1 MRKALFA
8 FAILAASQTARA
20 ATAYEALQILGKQK
34 GEAVLDNVT
43 EVRGEKGAPE
53 PRTWKITAK
62 NTGGRAGGKEY
73 SVQGKQ
79 ITSERAASPSGA
91 AMNMNQLSLDSD
103 GAHTVAERQAKKAGF
118 AYDHA
123 SYALRAGTKSGS
135 PVWEVRL
142 TDENSASAGR
152 VNISATTGNVLS
164 SEGLTN
170 RPRPV
175 VTARPVPAPA
185 PEPYVAPAPRYQP
198 APAPRYQPAPE
209 PQYEPEPRYRQERT
223 VSGGI
228 NPGVQRAGDQ
238 AGQFFDRV
246 GNHMNRRGHQ
256 IGDFFHN
263 IFTGDRRDTA
273 GPHGSRPESDY
284 APAPAPARR
293 GEEDYIRP
301 SRVRD

>member
-1 MRKALFA
+1 MRKALFV

-53 PRTWKITAK
+53 PRTWKITSK

-79 ITSERAASPSGA
+79 ITSERTVNPSGS

-123 SYALRAGTKSGS
+123 NYALRAGTKSGS

-142 TDENSASAGR
+142 TDEKSASDGR

-170 RPRPV
+170 RPKPV
-175 VTARPVPAPA
+175 AAVKPVPAPA
-185 PEPYVAPAPRYQP
+185 REPYVPPAPRYQP
-198 APAPRYQPAPE
+198 TPVPNYEPE
-209 PQYEPEPRYRQERT
+209 PQYREERT
-223 VSGGI
+223 VSGNG
-228 NPGVQRAGDQ
+228 NRGAQGVGDQ
-238 AGQFFDRV
+238 AGQFADRV
-246 GNHMNRRGHQ
+246 GNHMTRRGRQ

-263 IFTGDRRDTA
+263 VFTGDRRNTA
-273 GPHGSRPESDY
+273 GPHGSGPDTGYS
-284 APAPAPARR
+284 PAPAPTRR
-293 GEEDYIRP
+293 GEEDYVRP
-301 SRVRD
+301 TRVRD

>member
-8 FAILAASQTARA
+8 FAILLASQAARA
-20 ATAYEALQILGKQK
+20 ATAYEALQTLGKQK
-34 GEAVLDNVT
+34 GETVLDNVT

-53 PRTWKITAK
+53 PRTWKIVVK
-62 NTGGRAGGKEY
+62 NAGSRAGGKEY

-91 AMNMNQLSLDSD
+91 TLNMNQLSLDSD
-103 GAHTVAERQAKKAGF
+103 GAHTVAERQAKKASF

-123 SYALRAGTKSGS
+123 SYTLRAGTKSGS

-142 TDENSASAGR
+142 TDEQSGSAGT
-152 VNISATTGNVLS
+152 VNIAATTGNVLS

-170 RPRPV
+170 RRKAV
-175 VTARPVPAPA
+175 ATAPTAPG
-185 PEPYVAPAPRYQP
+185 PESEPYTVPAPRYQP
-198 APAPRYQPAPE
+198 TPVPR
-209 PQYEPEPRYRQERT
+209 YEPEPQERPARNR
-223 VSGGI
+223 SGAL
-228 NPGVQRAGDQ
+228 NPGVQRASDE
-238 AGQFFDRV
+238 ADQFFDRV

-263 IFTGDRRDTA
+263 LFTGDRRNTA

-284 APAPAPARR
+284 APAPSPVPTRR
-293 GEEDYIRP
+293 GDEDYVRP